1 QEDDAALQGPAG
13 HHRHPRHGGA
23 VGGRQAG
30 RLSRSEG
37 PALPV
42 ATLQRRPTVHR
53 ARGQVGAHPG
63 DGPRIHRDPRGQ
75 ARRSSGAG
83 LLHGRHHRRGTG
95 PGRRDEEAPGLAVK
109 YELRVVSV
117 ERSLFEGDV
126 EFIIANGA
134 DGELGVL
141 ARHAPLMTILKPGPL
156 RIQETIDGP
165 EELLFVGGGFMEV
178 LPDRVTV
185 LADVAEHADEI
196 SIEKA
201 EAARRRAQERL
212 AGTLTTAEEVE
223 FQKAL
228 AMAEA
233 RLRLARARRG

>member
-1 QEDDAALQGPAG
+1 LKFP
-13 HHRHPRHGGA
+13 
-23 VGGRQAG
+23 
-30 RLSRSEG
+30 
-37 PALPV
+37 
-42 ATLQRRPTVHR
+42 
-53 ARGQVGAHPG
+53 
-63 DGPRIHRDPRGQ
+63 
-75 ARRSSGAG
+75 
-83 LLHGRHHRRGTG
+83 
-95 PGRRDEEAPGLAVK
+95 
-109 YELRVVSV
+109 LRVVSV

-156 RIQETIDGP
+156 RIQEVYGGS
-165 EELLFVGGGFMEV
+165 EQLLFVGGGFLEV

-201 EAARRRAQERL
+201 EEARRRAQEKL
-212 AGTLTTAEEVE
+212 AGTLTTDEEIE
-223 FQKAL
+223 FQEAL

-233 RLRLARARRG
+233 RLRLARMRRG

>member
-1 QEDDAALQGPAG
+1 M
-13 HHRHPRHGGA
+13 
-23 VGGRQAG
+23 
-30 RLSRSEG
+30 
-37 PALPV
+37 
-42 ATLQRRPTVHR
+42 
-53 ARGQVGAHPG
+53 
-63 DGPRIHRDPRGQ
+63 
-75 ARRSSGAG
+75 
-83 LLHGRHHRRGTG
+83 
-95 PGRRDEEAPGLAVK
+95 K

-156 RIQETIDGP
+156 RIQETIGAPDQI
-165 EELLFVGGGFMEV
+165 LFVGGGFLEV

-185 LADVAEHADEI
+185 LADVAEHVEEI

-212 AGTLTTAEEVE
+212 AGTLTTSEEIE
-223 FQKAL
+223 FQSEL
-228 AMAEA
+228 AVAEA

>member
-1 QEDDAALQGPAG
+1 M
-13 HHRHPRHGGA
+13 
-23 VGGRQAG
+23 
-30 RLSRSEG
+30 
-37 PALPV
+37 
-42 ATLQRRPTVHR
+42 
-53 ARGQVGAHPG
+53 
-63 DGPRIHRDPRGQ
+63 
-75 ARRSSGAG
+75 
-83 LLHGRHHRRGTG
+83 
-95 PGRRDEEAPGLAVK
+95 K

-156 RIQETIDGP
+156 RIQETIGAPDQI
-165 EELLFVGGGFMEV
+165 LFVGGGFLEV

-185 LADVAEHADEI
+185 LADVAEHVEEI

-212 AGTLTTAEEVE
+212 AGTLTTSEEIE
-223 FQKAL
+223 FQSEL
-228 AMAEA
+228 AVAEA
-233 RLRLARARRG
+233 RLRLARMRRG